1 MFAIRDKKYFM
12 RLSPSMNTA
21 LGAWLCSLNDLT
33 TKRKKKEKKKNVI
46 LKYGSISDVSV
57 VALA

>member
-1 MFAIRDKKYFM
+1 MFAIREKYFM
-12 RLSPSMNTA
+12 RLSPSMNTT
-21 LGAWLCSLNDLT
+21 LGAWLYSLNDWQNER
-33 TKRKKKEKKKNVI
+33 KRKKKKSVI